1 MSRKDYV
8 AVAKLI
14 AEQSQLN
21 KSLTNNAQVRDTL
34 HAVANGLADLFQ
46 ADNALFNREKFLGA
60 CFSK

>member
-14 AEQSQLN
+14 AEQSELN
-21 KSLTNNAQVRDTL
+21 KSHTNSAVVRDTL
-34 HAVANGLADLFQ
+34 HTVANGLADLFE